1 VAPSPEPAR
10 DPGFQKLGVSAE
22 NTSAMEDFEG
32 TLSAAQSGAEWAV
45 AELWSEL
52 HPPLLRFLRGRHPGF
67 AEDVESET
75 WIRIADGLRRF
86 EGTESDF
93 RAWAFT
99 IARNRLIDWCRR
111 DRRQASTPVDLDAL
125 AVLPGPDDAAA
136 AVEEEL
142 GLEASLALIRTL
154 PPDQG
159 EVILLRVLG
168 GLDVAR
174 VARIVGK
181 RPGTVRVLQHRGL
194 RRLAEQLGTPIEVAA
209 EHVAR

>member
-1 VAPSPEPAR
+1 
-10 DPGFQKLGVSAE
+10 
-22 NTSAMEDFEG
+22 MEDFEG

-52 HPPLLRFLRGRHPGF
+52 HPPLLRFLRGLHPGF

-75 WIRIADGLRRF
+75 WIRIANGLRRF
-86 EGTESDF
+86 EGTESDL

-111 DRRQASTPVDLDAL
+111 DRRQASTPVELDELAAL
-125 AVLPGPDDAAA
+125 PAPDDAAA
-136 AVEEEL
+136 AAEEEL
-142 GLEASLALIRTL
+142 GLQASLELIRSL

-174 VARIVGK
+174 VASIVGK
-181 RPGTVRVLQHRGL
+181 RPGTVRVLQHRAL
-194 RRLAEQLGTPIEVAA
+194 RRLAQEFSSDSVTT
-209 EHVAR
+209 